1 MSDFRTLATK
11 AELRRQLLVLLQTK
25 SLGEIATMVGQTI
38 NQLVE
43 LLNTHTQNLEQLIQL
58 HENVRI
64 YSCVDGYIAVLEC
77 DDGNTEVHEEKADTI
92 DQAISKLDNWCKGKN
107 LKNLRA
113 GKYN

>member
-77 DDGNTEVHEEKADTI
+77 DDGKTEVHEEKADTI